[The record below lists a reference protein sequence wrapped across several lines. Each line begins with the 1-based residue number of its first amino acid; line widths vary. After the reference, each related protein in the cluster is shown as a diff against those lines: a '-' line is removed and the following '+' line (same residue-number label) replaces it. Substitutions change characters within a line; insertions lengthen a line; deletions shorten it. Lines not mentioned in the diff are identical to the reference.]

1 MLTDLTI
8 KNVAI
13 IDALHIS
20 LKPGLT
26 VLTGETG
33 AGKSIIIDAVGL
45 IMGSRASSDLIRSG
59 EEEAV
64 VEALFDISALPDIR
78 NVLCKAGFDCEEELL
93 IKRSLSRSGK
103 NRIFIN
109 GNMAT
114 LALLT
119 DIAPRLINI
128 YGQHDSQTLLKPDNH
143 LRLMDAF
150 AGLDKQRQLFSRL
163 FSQLSEL
170 SSRIEGLDSAERE
183 AERRLDLLTYQS
195 EEIARAELKI
205 GEEDELEEQRQ
216 LLASAEKLG
225 SSSADA
231 YDRLYDGDGAILGQ
245 LRRITGSVTELASID
260 HSLQELAGSLESTYL
275 QLEDAAITL
284 RDYASRIESD
294 PAMLQ
299 QIDDRLDVIGRM
311 KKKYAPTVS
320 EILMYKTGIDLEL
333 ELLQSREQSRHHLEA
348 ERTRLEG
355 ELKQQGAELTAAR
368 TAAAGKLEKA
378 LEREAHQLAMKGA
391 VIKAALEPLPEP
403 RTSGYEKV
411 EFLFSPNPGEP
422 PRPMPRIASGGE
434 LSRLMLAIKQVLP
447 DSDVPTLVFDEVDT
461 GIGGAT
467 SELVGKKLQNVAT
480 RQQVLCITHLPQVAV
495 CADQQLRVEKLIEDG
510 RTSTRILELDQAGRR
525 DEVAR
530 MLAGATVTDSAL
542 AHATEMLTIARISR
556 QQSVSSRITTDSEP
570 AKQDK

>member
-13 IDALHIS
+13 IDSLHIA
-20 LKPGLT
+20 LKAGLT

-45 IMGSRASSDLIRSG
+45 IMGSRASSELIRSG
-59 EEEAV
+59 EEEAT
-64 VEALFDISALPDIR
+64 VEAIFDISARPEICTL
-78 NVLCKAGFDCEEELL
+78 LAEAGFDCDDELL

-109 GNMAT
+109 GGLAT

-128 YGQHDSQTLLKPDNH
+128 YGQHDSQTLLKTDNH
-143 LRLMDAF
+143 LRLLDAF
-150 AGLDKQRQLFSRL
+150 GGLHQQRRDFSVIFNTL
-163 FSQLSEL
+163 AEL
-170 SSRIEGLDSAERE
+170 KERIAGLDSAERE
-183 AERRLDLLTYQS
+183 AERRLDLLTYQT
-195 EEIARAELKI
+195 EEIARADLKA
-205 GEEDELEEQRQ
+205 GEEEELEERRQ

-225 SSSADA
+225 SASAEA

-245 LRRITGSVTELASID
+245 LRRITASVSELSAID
-260 HSLQELAGSLESTYL
+260 HSLQELAGSLESAYL

-294 PAMLQ
+294 PTALQ
-299 QIDDRLDVIGRM
+299 QIDDRLDLISRL
-311 KKKYAPTVS
+311 KKKYAPSVAG
-320 EILMYKTGIDLEL
+320 ILEYKAGIDREL
-333 ELLQSREQSRHHLEA
+333 EQLQDREQSRHDLEA
-348 ERTRLEG
+348 ERERLES
-355 ELKQQGAELTAAR
+355 ELRQRGAALSAAR
-368 TAAAGKLEKA
+368 AAAAGRLEKA

-391 VIKAALEPLPEP
+391 VIQASQEPLTEP
-403 RTSGYEKV
+403 RASGYERV

-422 PRPMPRIASGGE
+422 PRPLAKIASGGE

-447 DSDVPTLVFDEVDT
+447 EGDVPTLVFDEVDT

-467 SELVGKKLQNVAT
+467 SELVGKKLQNVAA

-495 CADQQLRVEKLIEDG
+495 FASQQLRVEKLIAGG
-510 RTSTRILELDQAGRR
+510 RTATRIIELDQSGRAA
-525 DEVAR
+525 EVAR
-530 MLAGATVTDSAL
+530 MLAGATVTESAL
-542 AHATEMLTIARISR
+542 AHAAEMLAAAHV
-556 QQSVSSRITTDSEP
+556 QH
-570 AKQDK
+570 